1 MFFGRL
7 YKTKADQMMLAVPLS
22 FRKSKTHQEI
32 RPFIENNKNCI
43 KDSIFKLKNRKF

>member
-1 MFFGRL
+1 
-7 YKTKADQMMLAVPLS
+7 MMLAVPLS

-43 KDSIFKLKNRKF
+43 KDSIFKLKNRNF